1 MASRFS
7 LWIGEELL
15 KILCSVWEGQA
26 WLSGA
31 CNSSGREA
39 GKKTRALWVMEGGE
53 EGRLGCKPQKRE
65 GECETE
71 VRGYVRWQ
79 HGCWEHDMAGGRSP
93 GLLRSWGL
101 GSVGWQLSMAWFVTG
116 ASRSSG
122 LVPGGRAGGG
132 GGGSGV

>member
-1 MASRFS
+1 M
-7 LWIGEELL
+7 LQE
-15 KILCSVWEGQA
+15 
-26 WLSGA
+26 
-31 CNSSGREA
+31 
-39 GKKTRALWVMEGGE
+39 
-53 EGRLGCKPQKRE
+53 RE
-65 GECETE
+65 GECEAE

-79 HGCWEHDMAGGRSP
+79 RGCWEHDTAGGGSP

-101 GSVGWQLSMAWFVTG
+101 GSVGWQLLSMAWFVTG